1 MEVLSATTLSLPFSA
16 RPFRRPGI
24 TVQDQMNPDA
34 RFQAQ
39 QQCQQLP
46 WIVFHPSL
54 QTVQQGQWRL
64 IRNQAETEAD
74 PAQQH
79 NQPES
84 RADQWSMG
92 PKRAMADQASVGP
105 PKKAERP
112 PAAKS
117 IAAGVEIR

>member
-1 MEVLSATTLSLPFSA
+1 
-16 RPFRRPGI
+16 
-24 TVQDQMNPDA
+24 MNPDA

-39 QQCQQLP
+39 QQRKQLP
-46 WIVFHPSL
+46 RIGFHPSL
-54 QTVQQGQWRL
+54 QAVHQDQRRL
-64 IRNQAETEAD
+64 IRNQGETKAD

-84 RADQWSMG
+84 CADERPVGPEGAMG
-92 PKRAMADQASVGP
+92 DQTPVGP
-105 PKKAERP
+105 PEKAERP